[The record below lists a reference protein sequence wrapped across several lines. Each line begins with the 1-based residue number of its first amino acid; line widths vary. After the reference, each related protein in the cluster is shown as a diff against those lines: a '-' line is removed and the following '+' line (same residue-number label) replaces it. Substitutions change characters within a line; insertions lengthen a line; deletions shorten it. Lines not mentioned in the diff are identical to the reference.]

1 MIAII
6 DLGMGNLSSVRS
18 GFARA
23 GAETVVVS
31 RGEDFQ
37 RMIAENP
44 EWTGLVLPGVG
55 AFGDAMFQLRASG
68 LLTQVRTVV
77 REGRPL
83 LGICLGMQLLFS
95 MSEEHGS
102 HIGLGVFPGKV
113 VRFANHLKVPH
124 MGWNTLTRVANH
136 PLLAG
141 VQNGDY
147 VYFVHSYHAVL
158 NDMNHLLAGAD
169 YGGTLV
175 PAVVA
180 KGNVFGTQFH
190 PEKSGDVG
198 EQILRNFVQICQ
210 SWSLAKGESAH
221 V

>member
-1 MIAII
+1 
-6 DLGMGNLSSVRS
+6 MGNLSSVRS

-23 GAETVVVS
+23 GAETVMVS

-37 RMIAENP
+37 RRIAENP

-68 LLTQVRTVV
+68 LLAHVRSAI

-83 LGICLGMQLLFS
+83 LGICLGMQLLFAI
-95 MSEEHGS
+95 SEEHGT

-113 VRFANHLKVPH
+113 VRFGNHLKVPH

-141 VQNGDY
+141 VQNGDF

-158 NDMNHLLAGAD
+158 NDMTHLLAGAD

-190 PEKSGDVG
+190 PEKSGEVG
-198 EQILRNFVQICQ
+198 ERILRNFVRICQ
-210 SWSLAKGESAH
+210 SWAPAKGESAH